1 MSPRVPRPLALALAA
16 LLAGTTSGCFHV
28 RAEAPP
34 IPENIRLLPAD
45 APVEVTRKYQ
55 MFYYAWGWFPM
66 SQADQVKYIIAQE
79 RLVEAR
85 VVHGGQLQGIIAGF
99 LGAWVLGGF
108 VLPQNV
114 SIEGNRTPTLPP
126 IGEAPPQA
134 AGAGAA
140 ATAP

>member
-1 MSPRVPRPLALALAA
+1 MTARPSRRLPAVALAA
-16 LLAGTTSGCFHV
+16 LLAATTSGCFHV

-45 APVEVTRKYQ
+45 APVQVSRKYQ

-66 SQADQVKYIIAQE
+66 SQADQVKYIIEQE
-79 RLVEAR
+79 QLVEAR

-99 LGAWVLGGF
+99 LGATVIGGF

-114 SIEGNRTPTLPP
+114 AVEGNRTPTLPP
-126 IGEAPPQA
+126 LAGAPPA
-134 AGAGAA
+134 ASGAA
-140 ATAP
+140 AATP